1 MAGSK
6 SASVLGFMLN
16 PEAEGARPDLPQ
28 NSLEDMRDHTNK
40 RVRHK
45 GYNPPDWA
53 FGEVPSIHMIASHR
67 QHEQTIQKVDEWMR
81 NCFGP
86 SIENQDID
94 ASEQDLNPPPPPTRA
109 PPPPDFGEGDDNI
122 PDAEISLGA
131 KTNNRHVPHQIY
143 YQREGD
149 AIKYND
155 ILLMNEQ
162 TAPWCD
168 PASVPDISYG
178 RQQPETS
185 AAAIRKF
192 SSMCRDTASDI
203 SNASTWGTRWS
214 SNPPASLIAGNFL
227 MKFDEKMPDKS
238 PPKASKLLEV
248 SQTIK
253 RSHSDMGLLK
263 QPPPYS
269 ELLHMASKRPY
280 ADSKFRKP
288 SLPDTPLSLDSA
300 SHSMYILD
308 STRTT
313 LVELPSDDEN
323 GSEHNHLLACDDRWE
338 RNENLDSGIDIEEP
352 VTKNDFI
359 TPFPASSVF
368 HPHNGSLGSFSVDGS
383 ANAPLP
389 QSVPWD
395 SFRLQAV
402 AEVKA
407 QLVSSSSSG
416 SGSGGLERDI
426 NEVDDMIPT
435 CQALSSVSSST
446 HFRETARVP
455 IRQMRQVGIVK
466 AKFTLLSL
474 SSQVERTGLVDDSV
488 DADCEVNCDEDLPSE
503 TAAANTTE
511 EHTDELLSQNNNTPS
526 SHHGRHHLTRTGAGR
541 ENQDNEDPGGDED
554 MPQIPKSKS
563 FSHKRCARFACPYQA
578 HELFRTCLKPGR
590 HNPDGGCDGIKRLK
604 QHLCRRHMVSYR
616 CQKCW
621 KSFDSRRK
629 AEIHQEQRGQCENK
643 EKPSN
648 EIFMSDED
656 EQGLRRLSHTGV
668 DEEDTW
674 WSWFKLLIPNMQS
687 RDVPSLRL
695 EYYPYYLRLDPS
707 FMIPAITLPDWSF
720 SLPNSQ
726 GNSNLT
732 RANEFGPLENISMDT
747 PFPLPGSSEARLPEA
762 GFTSQ
767 ELSLPLLEIFDE
779 RPSITHSNTNS
790 SESVPTSN
798 ASLAPASSVQI
809 PPRPCDSREPATAQ
823 CNYDRLKTRFSR
835 VEAENTSLREANH
848 QAQADL
854 NRVEHI
860 LEDILESEDILANLH
875 ERIFEAVDILIKTKQ
890 ALRS

>member
-1 MAGSK
+1 MAVSK
-6 SASVLGFMLN
+6 SASVGFMLN
-16 PEAEGARPDLPQ
+16 PEAEGSRPDLTQ
-28 NSLEDMRDHTNK
+28 KSLEDMRDHTNK

-67 QHEQTIQKVDEWMR
+67 QHEETIQKVDEWMR
-81 NCFGP
+81 NCFEP
-86 SIENQDID
+86 SIKNQDID
-94 ASEQDLNPPPPPTRA
+94 ASEQDLKPPPPPTRP

-122 PDAEISLGA
+122 PDTEISFEA
-131 KTNNRHVPHQIY
+131 KTNNRRVPHQIY

-155 ILLMNEQ
+155 ILLMNQQ
-162 TAPWCD
+162 TAPWFD

-185 AAAIRKF
+185 AAAIQKF
-192 SSMCRDTASDI
+192 SSMCVDNASDI
-203 SNASTWGTRWS
+203 SKASTWGTRWS
-214 SNPPASLIAGNFL
+214 SNPAASLIAGNFL
-227 MKFDEKMPDKS
+227 MKLDEKMPDKS
-238 PPKASKLLEV
+238 PSKLLEV
-248 SQTIK
+248 SHSIK

-280 ADSKFRKP
+280 ANSKFRKP

-300 SHSMYILD
+300 SRSMYILD

-323 GSEHNHLLACDDRWE
+323 GSEHDHLLPLDDR
-338 RNENLDSGIDIEEP
+338 LDSGIDIEEP
-352 VTKNDFI
+352 VTKNDFN
-359 TPFPASSVF
+359 TPFPAS
-368 HPHNGSLGSFSVDGS
+368 
-383 ANAPLP
+383 
-389 QSVPWD
+389 
-395 SFRLQAV
+395 
-402 AEVKA
+402 
-407 QLVSSSSSG
+407 
-416 SGSGGLERDI
+416 SGGLERDI

-435 CQALSSVSSST
+435 RQALSSVSSST

-474 SSQVERTGLVDDSV
+474 SSEVERTGLVGDSV

-511 EHTDELLSQNNNTPS
+511 EPTDELLSQNNNTPS

-541 ENQDNEDPGGDED
+541 ENQDNEDSGGDED

-629 AEIHQEQRGQCENK
+629 AEIHREQQGQCENK

-656 EQGLRRLSHTGV
+656 EQRLSRLSHTGV

-674 WSWFKLLIPNMQS
+674 WSWFKLLIPNMHS

-720 SLPNSQ
+720 SLPNPQ
-726 GNSNLT
+726 GSSNLI
-732 RANEFGPLENISMDT
+732 RADEFGSLENGSMNT
-747 PFPLPGSSEARLPEA
+747 PFPLPASSEARLPEA
-762 GFTSQ
+762 GFSSQ

-779 RPSITHSNTNS
+779 RPSITHSNTTS
-790 SESVPTSN
+790 PESVPTSN
-798 ASLAPASSVQI
+798 TYLAPASSVQI
-809 PPRPCDSREPATAQ
+809 PPRTCDSREPASTQ
-823 CNYDRLKTRFSR
+823 RNYDRLKTRFSR
-835 VEAENTSLREANH
+835 VEGENTSLREANH
-848 QAQADL
+848 QAQADI